1 MRKGT
6 IFISPCLKCF
16 EVLRDIVNDLKYI
29 IIDNNELIKSENTL
43 VIAKPL
49 RETSRIEASTLI
61 NKYQRPILFIKYE
74 EYDTS
79 PFANN
84 QLIHIIDYTDNK
96 VEFKNKIVT
105 YLKLQEVLNN
115 FSDNKIW
122 LNGILN
128 STTEGIIGININ
140 GLIEFINPVAQN
152 ILGIEEQNALS
163 KPAKDIL
170 KFKNTDFSQLKQNC
184 NLEDEVYNKI
194 AKEFNPISGNLTSVI
209 DRTGNI
215 SGQIIIIKSIGE
227 MKKLFDRV
235 KYQATHDSLTGL
247 YNRQSFIDSIDE
259 YITYSKIDNTSHGL
273 IIVSVDKFKIIND
286 TCGHLAG
293 DELLRKI
300 SYVLRQS
307 DQDNKF
313 KKARIGGDEFGIL
326 LKDSSFNEIK
336 RYTKTVQRKISTTDF
351 IWGDKEFSIKCS
363 FGLTTIDN
371 NSENHHTVLAAL
383 DDACAIAKEKGGNKI
398 EIYNKIDDKYNKR
411 RGEMLWIHRLKDAIS
426 KDKFTLYY
434 QEIKSIK
441 KEDFKKV
448 EILLRLKG
456 DDGNIISPIDFI
468 PPAERYGLM
477 PEIDRLVIAKSIN
490 FCKKI
495 LDNKSIKEGYIFS
508 VNISGTSIADKSLP
522 QYIQSTFQKYRVPPT
537 LFCFEITETATI
549 SNLDI
554 AKSFI
559 KNLKRIGCTFSLD
572 DFGSGFSNFSYL
584 KSLDVDYLKI
594 DGSLIHNI
602 AEKPINKAIVESI
615 NNIGHAMKLK
625 TIAEFVKD
633 KKILN
638 ILVNIG
644 VDYLQGYELGKPTPI
659 EALLNSD

>member
-6 IFISPCLKCF
+6 IYISPCLKCYD
-16 EVLRDIVNDLKYI
+16 VLRDIVNELKYI
-29 IIDNNELIKSENTL
+29 IIDNNELINSENTL
-43 VIAKPL
+43 VIMKPL
-49 RETSRIEASTLI
+49 RDTSRIEASTLI
-61 NKYQRPILFIKYE
+61 NKYQRPLLFIRNE
-74 EYDTS
+74 EFNSSLPEDKE
-79 PFANN
+79 FI
-84 QLIHIIDYTDNK
+84 QVIDYSSNK
-96 VEFKNKIVT
+96 EDFKNKIVT
-105 YLKLQEVLNN
+105 YIKLQESLNN
-115 FSDNKIW
+115 YLDNKVW
-122 LNGILN
+122 FDGILN
-128 STTEGIIGININ
+128 STTEGIIGINNN
-140 GLIEFINPVAQN
+140 GIIEFINPIAQN
-152 ILGIEEQNALS
+152 ILGIEEQNALGN
-163 KPAKDIL
+163 PAKDII
-170 KFKNTDFSQLKQNC
+170 KFKNTDFLQLTENC
-184 NLEDEVYNKI
+184 NLEDEIYNKI

-209 DRTGNI
+209 NKSGNI
-215 SGQIIIIKSIGE
+215 TGRIIIIKSIGE
-227 MKKLFDRV
+227 MKKLFNRV

-259 YITYSKIDNTSHGL
+259 YITFSKIDNTNHGL
-273 IIVSVDKFKIIND
+273 IIVSIDKFKIIND

-300 SYVLRQS
+300 SYILRQS

-313 KKARIGGDEFGIL
+313 KKARIGGDEFAIL
-326 LKDSSFNEIK
+326 LKDTNFNEIK
-336 RYTKTVQRKISTTDF
+336 RYTKTVQRKITTTDF

-371 NSENHHTVLAAL
+371 NSESHHTVLAAL
-383 DDACAIAKEKGGNKI
+383 DDACAIAKEKGGNRI

-434 QEIKSIK
+434 QEIKSLK
-441 KEDFKKV
+441 KEDFNKV

-456 DDGNIISPIDFI
+456 DNGEIISPVDFI

-477 PEIDRLVIAKSIN
+477 PEIDRLVIEKSIK
-490 FCKKI
+490 FYKKI
-495 LDNKSIKEGYIFS
+495 LENKGIKEGYIFS
-508 VNISGTSIADKSLP
+508 VNISGISIADKSLP
-522 QYIQSTFQKYRVPPT
+522 QFIQSTFQKYRVPPT

-549 SNLDI
+549 SNLDL

-602 AEKPINKAIVESI
+602 TEKPINRAIVESI

-644 VDYLQGYELGKPTPI
+644 VDYFQGFELGKPTPI
-659 EALLNSD
+659 EFLLNSD

>member
-6 IFISPCLKCF
+6 IYISPCLKCYD
-16 EVLRDIVNDLKYI
+16 VLRDIVNELKYI
-29 IIDNNELIKSENTL
+29 IIDNNELINSENTL
-43 VIAKPL
+43 VIMKPL
-49 RETSRIEASTLI
+49 RDTSRIEASTLI
-61 NKYQRPILFIKYE
+61 NKYQRPLLFIRNE
-74 EYDTS
+74 EFNSSLPEDKE
-79 PFANN
+79 FI
-84 QLIHIIDYTDNK
+84 QVIDYSSNK
-96 VEFKNKIVT
+96 EDLKNKIVT
-105 YLKLQEVLNN
+105 YIKLQESLNN
-115 FSDNKIW
+115 YLDNKVW
-122 LNGILN
+122 FDGILN
-128 STTEGIIGININ
+128 STTEGIIGINNN
-140 GLIEFINPVAQN
+140 GIIEFINPIAQN
-152 ILGIEEQNALS
+152 ILGIEEQNALGN
-163 KPAKDIL
+163 PAKDKI
-170 KFKNTDFSQLKQNC
+170 KFKNTDFLQLTENC
-184 NLEDEVYNKI
+184 NLEDEIYNKI

-209 DRTGNI
+209 NKSGNI
-215 SGQIIIIKSIGE
+215 TGRIIIIKSIGE
-227 MKKLFDRV
+227 MKKLFNRV

-259 YITYSKIDNTSHGL
+259 YITFSKIDNTNHGL
-273 IIVSVDKFKIIND
+273 IIVSIDKFKIIND

-300 SYVLRQS
+300 SYILRQS

-313 KKARIGGDEFGIL
+313 KKARIGGDEFAIL
-326 LKDSSFNEIK
+326 LKDTNFNEIK
-336 RYTKTVQRKISTTDF
+336 RYTKTVQRKITTTDF

-371 NSENHHTVLAAL
+371 NSESHHTVLAAL
-383 DDACAIAKEKGGNKI
+383 DDACAIAKEKGGNRI

-434 QEIKSIK
+434 QEIKSLK
-441 KEDFKKV
+441 KEDFNKV

-456 DDGNIISPIDFI
+456 DNGEIISPVDFI

-477 PEIDRLVIAKSIN
+477 PEIDRLVIEKSIK
-490 FCKKI
+490 FYKKI
-495 LDNKSIKEGYIFS
+495 LENKGIKEGYIFS
-508 VNISGTSIADKSLP
+508 VNISGISIADKSLP
-522 QYIQSTFQKYRVPPT
+522 QFIQSTFQKYRVPPT

-549 SNLDI
+549 SNLDL

-602 AEKPINKAIVESI
+602 TEKPINRAIVESI

-644 VDYLQGYELGKPTPI
+644 VDYFQGFELGKPTPI
-659 EALLNSD
+659 EFLLNSD